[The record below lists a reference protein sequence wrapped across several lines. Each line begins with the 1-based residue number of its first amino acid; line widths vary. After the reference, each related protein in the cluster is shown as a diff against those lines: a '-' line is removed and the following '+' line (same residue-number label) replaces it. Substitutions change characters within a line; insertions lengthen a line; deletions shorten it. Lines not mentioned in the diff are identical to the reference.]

1 MRLKDSFIL
10 GATPEIEL
18 FVCARV
24 RIGEIYPHISSPHG
38 SFVQTL
44 SLDAFDTF
52 AKDAAWYN
60 QNSVHSKEHT
70 RHNEYC
76 SLENENTNIVNFW
89 NRASAIVTLPFH
101 VQHSC
106 DPALNF
112 NWKNFE
118 DF

>member
-1 MRLKDSFIL
+1 MVHLMRLKDSFIL

-24 RIGEIYPHISSPHG
+24 RIGEIYPHISNPLLG
-38 SFVQTL
+38 ITKILYTL
-44 SLDAFDTF
+44 KKIL
-52 AKDAAWYN
+52 
-60 QNSVHSKEHT
+60 T
-70 RHNEYC
+70 RHKEYC

-89 NRASAIVTLPFH
+89 NRASAIVTLPFQ